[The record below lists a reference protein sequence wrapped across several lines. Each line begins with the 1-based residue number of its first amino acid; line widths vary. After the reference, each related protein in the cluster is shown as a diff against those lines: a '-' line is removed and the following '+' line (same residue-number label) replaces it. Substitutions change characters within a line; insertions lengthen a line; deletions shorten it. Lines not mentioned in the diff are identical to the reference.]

1 MGGVDTVGRGGVD
14 RRAQGDLAQVVDLI
28 LDKGL
33 VIDVYAKISV
43 IGLELITIQA
53 RIVVASV
60 DTYLRY
66 AEAVGRLDQQQSGGG
81 SGLGALL
88 GGGSSGSGSSKGKPK
103 GRKRAIAAG
112 VLEGGKEWL
121 DELREERRAER
132 KERG

>member
-1 MGGVDTVGRGGVD
+1 VSGVE
-14 RRAQGDLAQVVDLI
+14 RRSQGDLAQVVELI

-33 VIDVYAKISV
+33 VIDVWAKISL

-66 AEAVGRLDQQQSGGG
+66 AEAVGRLEQQDSG
-81 SGLGALL
+81 SGIEKLL
-88 GGGSSGSGSSKGKPK
+88 GGGGGSSSGKKK
-103 GRKRAIAAG
+103 GRKRAIAGG

-121 DELREERRAER
+121 DELREERRAQREGSR
-132 KERG
+132 

>member
-1 MGGVDTVGRGGVD
+1 MAGPGRVE

-33 VIDVYAKISV
+33 VIDVWVKISL
-43 IGLELITIQA
+43 IGIELVTIRA

-66 AEAVGRLDQQQSGGG
+66 AEAVGRLEQSRG
-81 SGLGALL
+81 SGLDTLT
-88 GGGSSGSGSSKGKPK
+88 GGSSSGSS
-103 GRKRAIAAG
+103 GRKREIAAG

-121 DELREERRAER
+121 DELREERRARRRESR
-132 KERG
+132 

>member
-1 MGGVDTVGRGGVD
+1 MVVD

-33 VIDVYAKISV
+33 VIDVYASV
-43 IGLELITIQA
+43 SLIGLELLTVRA

-66 AEAVGRLDQQQSGGG
+66 AEAVQRLGSSEG
-81 SGLGALL
+81 SGSGISTLL
-88 GGGSSGSGSSKGKPK
+88 GGGGSKDKPK

-112 VLEGGKEWL
+112 ILDGGKEWL

-132 KERG
+132 RETR

>member
-1 MGGVDTVGRGGVD
+1 MNGVATAGGGRVE
-14 RRAQGDLAQVVDLI
+14 RRAQGDLAQVVELI

-33 VIDVYAKISV
+33 VIDVWAKISI

-66 AEAVGRLDQQQSGGG
+66 AEAVGRLEQSSGDSGIEKLLGGGGG
-81 SGLGALL
+81 SG
-88 GGGSSGSGSSKGKPK
+88 SGQKKP
-103 GRKRAIAAG
+103 GRKREIAAG

-121 DELREERRAER
+121 QELREERRSQ
-132 KERG
+132 KEESR